1 MEKRKQSN
9 FIHALAFV
17 GLLLLWSC
25 GGDDNEPTPAGKEES
40 RITAVV
46 NGTDWASTKGSF
58 KLGTRTITDGA
69 SAFAGAGD
77 TLTIVGVQVQ
87 GADTTAILLK
97 VKLSADKVG
106 TYKIRSAGS
115 SDGARAYYLN
125 GLSAGAINTAVQN
138 YGSGITNGNL
148 RISEYDVA
156 NSSVSGDFSFSMAAS
171 GQTTYTVVAGAIQ
184 NVAF

>member
-1 MEKRKQSN
+1 MEKIKQRN
-9 FIHALAFV
+9 FIHALAFIS
-17 GLLLLWSC
+17 LLLLWSC
-25 GGDDNEPTPAGKEES
+25 SDDDNEPTPGGKEET

-46 NGTDWASTKGSF
+46 NGTDWASTNGSY
-58 KLGTRTITDGA
+58 KVGTRTIANGA
-69 SAFAGAGD
+69 SAFIGAGD

-97 VKLSADKVG
+97 VKLSADKLG

-115 SDGARAYYLN
+115 SDGARAYYLK
-125 GLSAGAINTAVQN
+125 GLSASAISTTMQN

-148 RISEYDVA
+148 RISEYDLA